1 MKRYI
6 CIILSLAVFIS
17 YAGSVYAEGDMDVRE
32 TDSPSMTIEVHPDT
46 DIVVEDSIQ
55 STTDNDDGENFYLGA
70 GITDMAQGESEI
82 LQPDDTHLLG
92 INNSTDGW
100 SSSANMTTGRS
111 DCDFVTISNELYVI
125 GGMGANGYLYTIEK
139 YNATSNSWQNVTTIP
154 NETKGFAAVSVGTKI
169 YIIGGYQSGR
179 YTASVQ
185 VYDTISDAWSSTDSM
200 LIERDQAAAL
210 YMDNKIYVFGGRN
223 ATGFANSYEYYD
235 FTDSAW
241 HLVTTGFNDSLI
253 RIGADVQYHD
263 GQICMYGGID
273 KTYSN
278 CGVDIYPSSNLKV
291 TEELIPDGYDDISI
305 AWGSDKAMVFATN
318 TSTNNSLIKE
328 ITGENGV
335 IQVSEVYF
343 AENTAHAKYTK
354 YVIYN
359 GYLYAVGGY
368 NVNSKVYMTTMRR
381 YSVYYGD
388 YTVGD
393 GSISNNVTAN
403 GNSVTLNVDAGR
415 EYMIFVNVKNITSF
429 NDYTFTLEYPE
440 NSFSVEDSCALTV
453 AKDGM
458 GSISGTP
465 IYVTDISDTGVS
477 FMSSED
483 ILGGAAI
490 SKSVNAIILKA
501 NSSGQRTITYSM
513 IN

>member
-6 CIILSLAVFIS
+6 GIILSLAMLIS
-17 YAGSVYAEGDMDVRE
+17 YAGSSYAEGDTAEVTE
-32 TDSPSMTIEVHPDT
+32 SESPEIAVEVIPDT
-46 DIVVEDSIQ
+46 AMKFDDNIQ
-55 STTDNDDGENFYLGA
+55 PIFDKIEEANLEPEEQVKDMEQENL
-70 GITDMAQGESEI
+70 EI
-82 LQPDDTHLLG
+82 IQPDDLNLLE
-92 INNSTDGW
+92 NNNVDGW
-100 SSSANMTTGRS
+100 SSSASMTTGRA
-111 DCDFVTISNELYVI
+111 DCDFVTLGDELYAI

-139 YNATSNSWQNVTTIP
+139 YNATSNSWQSVTTMP
-154 NETKGFAAVSVGTKI
+154 NATKGFATVSDGTKV
-169 YIIGGYQSGR
+169 YIIGGYQSGH
-179 YTASVQ
+179 YTSSVQ
-185 VYDTISDAWSSTDSM
+185 VYDSASDSWSNGNSM
-200 LIERDQAAAL
+200 LVERDQAAAL

-223 ATGFANSYEYYD
+223 ATGFVNSYEYYD
-235 FTDSAW
+235 FTDGAW
-241 HLVTTGFNDSLI
+241 HLVTTGFNESLI
-253 RIGADVQYHD
+253 RIGADVQYID
-263 GQICMYGGID
+263 GHICMYGGID

-278 CGVDIYPSSNLKV
+278 CGVDIYPTSNLKT
-291 TEELIPDGYDDISI
+291 TEELISDGYDDISI
-305 AWGSDKAMVFATN
+305 AWGSDKAMLFARN

-335 IQVSEVYF
+335 ILVSDVYF
-343 AENTAHAKYTK
+343 TENTAHAKYTK
-354 YVIYN
+354 YAIYN

-368 NVNSKVYMTTMRR
+368 NTGSKTYMTTMRK

-393 GSISNNVTAN
+393 GTISNNVTAN

-415 EYMIFVNVKNITSF
+415 EYMIFINVKNVTSF

-453 AKDGM
+453 AKDGT
-458 GSISGTP
+458 GLIIGTP
-465 IYVTDISDTGVS
+465 IYVTDINDTGVS
-477 FMSSED
+477 FINNED

-513 IN
+513 TN